1 MKSIILISPSDKEI
15 TNLYEQWNSRNVIN
29 YIDNNKLNLIINE
42 ERIYIECCDL
52 KNEYENEELEYIN
65 ITVPIFYLI
74 SYSDINV
81 MSYFIQN
88 SIFAEGS
95 YIDNDFGDIQRIS
108 DLRKKDISNFIHW
121 FILKNKNLFDW

>member
-1 MKSIILISPSDKEI
+1 MSDMGRKECMKSIILISPSDKEI

-108 DLRKKDISNFIHW
+108 DLRKKDISNFIH
-121 FILKNKNLFDW
+121 

>member
-1 MKSIILISPSDKEI
+1 MSDMGRKECMKSIILISPSDKEI

-108 DLRKKDISNFIHW
+108 DLRRKDISNFIH
-121 FILKNKNLFDW
+121 